1 MKKALFIGRFQ
12 PLHKGHCYAIKNILE
27 REDIGHLYIAISSA
41 DKEGT
46 DDNPFHFE
54 TRKKMLEKV
63 FRKNIDEGKIS
74 ILNLEDHE
82 SDDEWI
88 NRVKSIA
95 PDFNIIFTGND
106 WTKRCLEPN
115 HIVEKQEF
123 HQEKQLNGTYIRSR
137 LKEGKDISGLV
148 PEEVL
153 EIITCMIK
161 QKNF

>member
-27 REDIGHLYIAISSA
+27 REDIGHLYIAIGSA

-46 DDNPFHFE
+46 DDNPFNFK

-74 ILNLEDHE
+74 ILSLEDYE
-82 SDDEWI
+82 SDNEWI
-88 NRVKSIA
+88 SRAKSIA
-95 PDFNIIFTGND
+95 PDFNIIITGND
-106 WTKRCLEPN
+106 WTRRCLEPGC
-115 HIVEKQEF
+115 IVEKQEF
-123 HQEKQLNGTYIRSR
+123 YEEKQLNGTYIRSCI
-137 LKEGKDISGLV
+137 KEGKDISCLV
-148 PEEVL
+148 PEEVF
-153 EIITCMIK
+153 EIINDTIK